1 MENKKMTFEKVSYF
15 MDLHGIS
22 VFFENDLISWDNT
35 DEYLYFVPNVKS
47 KTLPEEIHPNS
58 YILMGEKKLKISDN
72 KITEFITKPCKKT
85 LMIVSFRN
93 KFFELEKEI
102 PFYGNKRT
110 NLINYVENFNQL
122 DYITN
127 KDA

>member
-22 VFFENDLISWDNT
+22 VFLENDLISWDNT

-47 KTLPEEIHPNS
+47 KTLPEELHPNS
-58 YILMGEKKLKISDN
+58 YILMGEKKLKILDN

>member
-110 NLINYVENFNQL
+110 NLINYAENFNQL